1 MAKRTAW
8 SISSDLP
15 VWLYAYDLSRAR
27 DDFRRF
33 RAEHYDVALFLS
45 PICYAA
51 LGAEVRAPAIL
62 DWDDLMSVPEFRTLR
77 PRQVSRYR
85 PGYLARAWFQRVDVM
100 RWARYERWLIH
111 SNCWLLVCKE
121 ADRLHLGGERTE
133 VVPNGYEL
141 KGPPLGRLE
150 VASPPNI
157 LFPGRMTYFPNAD
170 AATYFLDNVFPRLRE
185 EIGDITTTIAG
196 VVNPERRRRWGRVP
210 GVIVTGFVPHI
221 EDVLAKADIVAVPL
235 RGGRGTRIKILEA
248 FAHRIPV
255 VSTTIGVEGLGVS
268 SGRELLLADSPK
280 AFGDACVQLLTDR
293 ELRRRLVD
301 AAYTR
306 YEREFRWPSI
316 REGLARIAR
325 RAAEV
330 G

>member
-1 MAKRTAW
+1 M
-8 SISSDLP
+8 SD
-15 VWLYAYDLSRAR
+15 
-27 DDFRRF
+27 
-33 RAEHYDVALFLS
+33 
-45 PICYAA
+45 
-51 LGAEVRAPAIL
+51 
-62 DWDDLMSVPEFRTLR
+62 PEFWTLR
-77 PRQVSRYR
+77 PRQASRYR
-85 PGYLARAWFQRVDVM
+85 PGYLARGWFQRVDVM
-100 RWARYERWLIH
+100 RWARYEQWLIH

-121 ADRLHLGGERTE
+121 ADRLQLGGERTE

-150 VASPPNI
+150 ATSPPNI
-157 LFPGRMTYFPNAD
+157 LFAGRMTYFPNAD

-185 EIGDITTTIAG
+185 VIGDITTTITG
-196 VVNPERRRRWGRVP
+196 VVYPEHRRRWGRVP
-210 GVIVTGFVPHI
+210 GVVVTGFAHI
-221 EDVLAKADIVAVPL
+221 EDVSAKADIVVFRCAAAV
-235 RGGRGTRIKILEA
+235 GRESRSFKP

-255 VSTTIGVEGLGVS
+255 VSTTIGAEGLGVS

-280 AFGDACVQLLTDR
+280 AFADACVQLLTDR
-293 ELRRRLVD
+293 ELRRRLVA

-316 REGLARIAR
+316 RKGLARIAR